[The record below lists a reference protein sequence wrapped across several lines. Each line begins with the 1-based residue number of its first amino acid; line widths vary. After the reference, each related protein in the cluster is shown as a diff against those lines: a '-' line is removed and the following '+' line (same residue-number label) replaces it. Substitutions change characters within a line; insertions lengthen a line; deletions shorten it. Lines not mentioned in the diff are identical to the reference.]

1 MSPCYAPVTI
11 LNALTR
17 SSFISHNTHEVD
29 AIFIFILLVRKVRPG
44 ELRENHWSSEKQ
56 SWSLNPGHLSSKP
69 LLITA
74 GCSYSEEEK
83 VNR

>member
-1 MSPCYAPVTI
+1 MSPWCAPVTI
-11 LNALTR
+11 LNALHAALLFLITLMR
-17 SSFISHNTHEVD
+17 RMPFL
-29 AIFIFILLVRKVRPG
+29 IFILLVRKVRPR
-44 ELRENHWSSEKQ
+44 ELRENHRSTEKQ
-56 SWSLNPGHLSSKP
+56 SWSLNPGHLSSKS